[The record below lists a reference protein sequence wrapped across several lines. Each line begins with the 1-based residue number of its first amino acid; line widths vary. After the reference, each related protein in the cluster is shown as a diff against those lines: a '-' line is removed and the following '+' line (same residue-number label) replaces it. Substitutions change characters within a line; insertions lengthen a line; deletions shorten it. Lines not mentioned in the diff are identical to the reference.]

1 MLDSSDTHSQA
12 APSSTGK
19 WRVVLPVLL
28 GLAIASTAGSI
39 WYVLSRP
46 TETSLRLSGRV
57 EGHATNVGAEIDGR
71 VKSVAV
77 REGDM
82 VTQGQVLLQLDDAAL
97 KTALQQAQAR
107 MVAARQQEGQG
118 FSQVAMIENQM
129 RAAQFNMMQP
139 QWNAQAGQSDPIS
152 SAVTEMETQLQQA
165 EAQLNEAKSRR
176 DRFAALQ
183 KEGAVSKQEFDQAQ
197 SRYQYAQA
205 TVEAIQQQLA
215 AVQQREPVVQ
225 ERSPQNPALHN
236 AELSSL
242 MQQRQRVI
250 AQIQSAQTEI
260 KKAQTTGQHLQ
271 TKLKDLTV
279 PSPLDGIVTGRNV
292 EPGMMVNT
300 GKTLLSVVN
309 LDSVYLRGFIPE
321 GNITK
326 VRVGQHAK
334 VYLDS
339 NPDQPLTAKVSE
351 IEPQT
356 SLLPGS
362 VGLQKSQGDQLVGVK
377 LTINNLAG
385 NAKPGMS
392 ARAEIIL
399 EQGK

>member
-1 MLDSSDTHSQA
+1 
-12 APSSTGK
+12 
-19 WRVVLPVLL
+19 
-28 GLAIASTAGSI
+28 
-39 WYVLSRP
+39 
-46 TETSLRLSGRV
+46 
-57 EGHATNVGAEIDGR
+57 
-71 VKSVAV
+71 
-77 REGDM
+77 
-82 VTQGQVLLQLDDAAL
+82 
-97 KTALQQAQAR
+97 
-107 MVAARQQEGQG
+107 
-118 FSQVAMIENQM
+118 
-129 RAAQFNMMQP
+129 
-139 QWNAQAGQSDPIS
+139 
-152 SAVTEMETQLQQA
+152 
-165 EAQLNEAKSRR
+165 
-176 DRFAALQ
+176 
-183 KEGAVSKQEFDQAQ
+183 
-197 SRYQYAQA
+197 
-205 TVEAIQQQLA
+205 
-215 AVQQREPVVQ
+215 
-225 ERSPQNPALHN
+225 
-236 AELSSL
+236 

>member
-82 VTQGQVLLQLDDAAL
+82 VTQGQVLLQLDDVAL